1 MNRILI
7 AVAALV
13 LWTAA
18 AFGAGWA
25 WRADRADLSSAK
37 RDKADAAAVVEAVQE
52 ARATEH
58 KQADKM
64 ADIGAKHEEDRRD
77 AQSVPGA
84 VAAAVQSGALQLQ
97 PQWAGCATD
106 RLAASVASAV
116 ELDALARLREQ
127 DAGRLVQIGREA
139 DGHVRGL
146 QAVIR
151 ADRQQEM
158 RHE

>member
-7 AVAALV
+7 AVLTFV
-13 LWTAA
+13 VWTGFAV
-18 AFGAGWA
+18 GAGWL
-25 WRADRADLSSAK
+25 WRGDRAEAATAR
-37 RDKADAAAVVEAVQE
+37 RDTADATAVTEAVQD

-58 KQADKM
+58 TQAGKL

-77 AQSVPGA
+77 AESVPA
-84 VAAAVQSGALQLQ
+84 SVVADLQSGAVELQ

-116 ELDALARLREQ
+116 ELDAMRQLREQ

-139 DGHVRGL
+139 DDHVRGL

-151 ADRQQEM
+151 ADREQN
-158 RHE
+158 

>member
-7 AVAALV
+7 AVLTFV
-13 LWTAA
+13 VWTGFAV
-18 AFGAGWA
+18 GAGWL
-25 WRADRADLSSAK
+25 WRGDRAEAATAR
-37 RDKADAAAVVEAVQE
+37 RDTADATAVTEAVQD

-58 KQADKM
+58 TQAGKL

-77 AQSVPGA
+77 AESVPA
-84 VAAAVQSGALQLQ
+84 SVVADLQSGAVELQ

-116 ELDALARLREQ
+116 ELDAMRQLREQ

-139 DGHVRGL
+139 DDHVRGL
-146 QAVIR
+146 QAVIL
-151 ADRQQEM
+151 ADREQN
-158 RHE
+158 